1 MFSISNFFF
10 LAIAIIFGLIG
21 FHRGLVSSLFSLLGL
36 VAGYFLALHFAPD
49 FSHIFSAL
57 GVPGMLGAAFA
68 GTGIFVLAFLVSL
81 IPPHFINQALLEKS
95 EDRTFPMSFRVGG
108 ALLGTLT
115 GSFYAM
121 MLVWLLMLMRAM
133 GPLNVEPGVPSLS
146 EKVTIFTFRE
156 ISQHFILD
164 REDRDRP
171 VGALISQVISQPESG
186 IKNVR
191 RIIDNPQFMAAFV
204 DPTFLRALQNG
215 NETEVET
222 HPAMQ
227 RLLNDADFINAA
239 YELRMLDPEE
249 EETRAQRRFAR
260 EFAFALT
267 HAFSRIEAIRKNP
280 EARAILEDPAII
292 KMLSEQDTL
301 KLLTNAKF
309 NRLLELIFN
318 DFSVMQIDRERGRP
332 LEWFLYASGP
342 KGQEWTKIL
351 ESNDLEENL
360 QTMLKA
366 AYARRFQYSGF
377 DQTIEDS
384 LASLENLAA
393 KGHASAQFKLAIKFA
408 NGWDAPLNAARAV
421 ALLRESAGN
430 HNDEALFHLAA
441 MVDLGWGI
449 TKDPAKAFEMMQAIA
464 GRGFPPALHCMALME
479 AVGREGGLPNLE
491 AASGWFKKSSQTG
504 SGQDYF
510 FLGFL
515 HLLGKGVE
523 KNIKKSYQ
531 YFSLAKEKGFSFDQ
545 KFFDIVEKRMLQE
558 RFEKQRQQ

>member
-1 MFSISNFFF
+1 MG
-10 LAIAIIFGLIG
+10 LA
-21 FHRGLVSSLFSLLGL
+21 
-36 VAGYFLALHFAPD
+36 AGYVLALHFASSLGH
-49 FSHIFSAL
+49 FFSAF
-57 GVPGMLGAAFA
+57 GVPGILGAGLG
-68 GTGIFVLAFLVSL
+68 GTALFILAFLLFMV
-81 IPPHFINQALLEKS
+81 PPHFINQALREKT
-95 EDRTFPMSFRVGG
+95 EDLHFPMSFKVGG
-108 ALLGTLT
+108 ALVGGLT

-121 MLVWLLMLMRAM
+121 LLVWLLMLMRAM
-133 GPLNVEPGVPSLS
+133 GPLNVEPSVPSMA
-146 EKVTIFTFRE
+146 EHATIITFRE
-156 ISQHFILD
+156 VTRHFIIS

-171 VGALISQVISQPESG
+171 VGALVSQVLSQPESG

-191 RIIDNPQFMAAFV
+191 RILDNPMFMAAFV
-204 DPTFLRALQNG
+204 DPSFLRALENG

-227 RLLNDADFINAA
+227 RLLGDADFINAA
-239 YELRMLDPEE
+239 YELHMMDPDEE
-249 EETRAQRRFAR
+249 EGRAQRRFAR

-267 HAFSRIEAIRKNP
+267 HAFSRIEALRKNP
-280 EARAILEDPAII
+280 EAKVILDDPEIL
-292 KMLSEQDTL
+292 KMLSEQNTL

-351 ESNDLEENL
+351 ASNSLEENL

-366 AYARRFQYSGF
+366 AYERRFQYPGF

-384 LASLENLAA
+384 LASLESLAS

-408 NGWDAPLNAARAV
+408 NGWDAPLNAGRAI
-421 ALLRESAGN
+421 ALLRESASN

-449 TKDPAKAFEMMQAIA
+449 SKDPVKAFEMMEAVA

-479 AVGREGGLPNLE
+479 AVGRQGRPPNLE
-491 AASGWFKKSSQTG
+491 SAAAWFRKSSQAG
-504 SGQDYF
+504 SAQGYF
-510 FLGFL
+510 FLGFFR
-515 HLLGKGVE
+515 LLGKGEE

-531 YFSLAKEKGFSFDQ
+531 YFSLAKEKGFSFDPG
-545 KFFDIVEKRMLQE
+545 FFDAVEKQMLQE
-558 RFEKQRQQ
+558 RFERQRQGG